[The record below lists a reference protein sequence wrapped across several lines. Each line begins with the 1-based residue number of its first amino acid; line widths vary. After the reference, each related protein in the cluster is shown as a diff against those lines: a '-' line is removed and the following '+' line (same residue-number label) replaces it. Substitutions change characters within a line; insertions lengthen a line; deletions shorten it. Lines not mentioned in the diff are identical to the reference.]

1 MSSAAPGPTAPPGGS
16 SASPVRGPRW
26 AFPRGSR
33 QPAQPSSQFSG
44 QQQGEK
50 VIFLKHKHWWF
61 LIKPGW
67 PAIGLLALLIGII
80 TAHILLPHY
89 SAFWII
95 LEAVVGVAFLTF
107 LLRWAYSEVSDWW
120 YTTYILT
127 DKRLIVTH
135 GWLQPQ
141 RKEAPLDKIQQV
153 YMDVRNIWKY
163 LLDFGDVILPT
174 SAGPIQLTGIA
185 HPRTIVDEV
194 IEAMGQYNTSH
205 KAAPDAN
212 VKDETLRKVIDELA
226 KPTVI
231 AAPPSPDPAPKPGSI
246 IAPGRRFGGPLHLTS
261 RMRYG
266 PDERTI
272 QYIQRHPYVF
282 FRRAAPGA
290 LIILVM
296 IVLALVLHFFLW
308 PIFVVGTIVGLG
320 WVGYS
325 YINYIDDVYI
335 LTTHRIVDIDR
346 AAFIFF
352 EGRSIVE
359 YGKIQDI
366 IVEIPSPVA
375 RLFDFGDVRVQTA
388 GQQQKI
394 HMRDVPDP
402 FAIQTLISQ
411 RINAGKERET
421 VNAANKQKAE
431 MKKWFADVLN
441 AMYDLRAPDLIGKS
455 FEEASDI
462 LSNQHMKLRVLGEQR
477 VPGIPP
483 GHVVNQTPP
492 PGTMLG
498 HEAQVHIILS
508 KL

>member
-1 MSSAAPGPTAPPGGS
+1 MSSAAPGPAAPSGGN
-16 SASPVRGPRW
+16 SASPLRGPRW
-26 AFPRGSR
+26 AFPRGSQ
-33 QPAQPSSQFSG
+33 QPKTPPPRFSG
-44 QQQGEK
+44 QQQDEK
-50 VIFLKHKHWWF
+50 IVFLKHRHWWF

-67 PAIGLLALLIGII
+67 PAIVLLAILIGII
-80 TAHILLPHY
+80 TAHILFPQY

-95 LEAVVGVAFLTF
+95 LEAVSGVAALTF
-107 LLRWAYSEVSDWW
+107 LLRWGYSEVSDWW

-127 DKRLIVTH
+127 DKRIIITH

-153 YMDVRNIWKY
+153 YMDVRGLWEYI
-163 LLDFGDVILPT
+163 LDYGDIVLPT
-174 SAGPIQLTGIA
+174 SAGPIQLFGIA
-185 HPRTIVDEV
+185 HPRAIVDQV
-194 IEAMGQYNTSH
+194 IETQGQYNTAH
-205 KAAPDAN
+205 KTPDAAP
-212 VKDETLRKVIDELA
+212 VKDGTLRQVIDELA

-231 AAPPSPDPAPKPGSI
+231 PAPPSPDPSPKPGSI
-246 IAPGRRFGGPLHLTS
+246 ISPGRRFGGPLRLTS
-261 RMRYG
+261 RLRYG
-266 PDERTI
+266 PEERTI

-290 LIILVM
+290 ILILVM

-308 PIFVVGTIVGLG
+308 PIFVVGSIIGLG

-335 LTTHRIVDIDR
+335 LTTHRVVDIQR

-375 RLFDFGDVRVQTA
+375 RLFDFGDVRVETA

-394 HMRDVPDP
+394 RMRDVPDP
-402 FAIQTLISQ
+402 FAIQSTISQ
-411 RINAGKERET
+411 RINAGKERDT

-455 FEEASDI
+455 FEEAAEI

-477 VPGIPP
+477 VPGIAP